1 MPIRTSIPQPIITS
15 NINNTCIPLFSFTV
29 SSTASF
35 TFSGLVF
42 SIFSAGAVVTL
53 AASEELSV
61 FSEVCLFEKSSVT
74 AVSCTAAVG
83 RNLSTI
89 SFVSCFFSA
98 FNVSPDVVFETDTFG
113 VSGFRFAASFL
124 TESLSLGTVVGSGVI
139 VGVGIG
145 VVVGFGEGS
154 GACVGVCVGSG
165 SGSGVTVG

>member
-1 MPIRTSIPQPIITS
+1 M
-15 NINNTCIPLFSFTV
+15 
-29 SSTASF
+29 A
-35 TFSGLVF
+35 
-42 SIFSAGAVVTL
+42 
-53 AASEELSV
+53 EELSV

-74 AVSCTAAVG
+74 AVSCTAVAAVG

-165 SGSGVTVG
+165 SGSGVTVGSIVGSGVGAGGVTTFCKVNF